1 MILSQDISDTEQIHA
16 RYKQLRV
23 FHPHLQPLPDL
34 FKIHAA
40 SSDTSL
46 TLLLA
51 TTIYLASWSLP
62 SDSAGGVRTKLA
74 PLISHLQHR
83 VLVHRPTSFYA
94 LQALEVLSLHAP
106 FGVLPYEYTDLG
118 SLAPARGQV
127 TIATS
132 ILDRLD
138 IEVSCSSVS
147 LSSQW
152 ENPETWLLLGV
163 HTAEARLV
171 LEVKFPRK
179 PRGLGN
185 ARGIASIFTAP
196 ENSILW
202 RIHEPDEAPAVLGR
216 LAICDQL
223 ARLEELIDALARLRG
238 ILEKAAETPGFD
250 ATEPV
255 TEEFKA
261 FDRRL
266 EEIDAR
272 HDEIL
277 GE

>member
-1 MILSQDISDTEQIHA
+1 M
-16 RYKQLRV
+16 
-23 FHPHLQPLPDL
+23 
-34 FKIHAA
+34 FKIHTT
-40 SSDTSL
+40 SPDTSL

-74 PLISHLQHR
+74 PLIGHLQHR
-83 VLVHRPTSFYA
+83 ILVQQPTSYYA
-94 LQALEVLSLHAP
+94 LQALEALSLHAP
-106 FGVLPYEYTDLG
+106 FGVLPYEYTDLS

-138 IEVSCSSVS
+138 IEASCSSVP

-163 HTAEARLV
+163 RTAEARLV
-171 LEVKFPRK
+171 LEDKLPRK
-179 PRGLGN
+179 PQGLSH
-185 ARGIASIFTAP
+185 ARRIASMFTAP
-196 ENSILW
+196 ENSMLW
-202 RIHEPDEAPAVLGR
+202 RIHDADETPAVLGR

-223 ARLEELIDALARLRG
+223 AGLEELIDGLARLYG
-238 ILEKAAETPGFD
+238 ILEDAAEIPGFD
-250 ATEPV
+250 ATTPV
-255 TEEFKA
+255 TEEFRA
-261 FDRRL
+261 FDKRL
-266 EEIDAR
+266 EEIDER
-272 HDEIL
+272 HDDIL